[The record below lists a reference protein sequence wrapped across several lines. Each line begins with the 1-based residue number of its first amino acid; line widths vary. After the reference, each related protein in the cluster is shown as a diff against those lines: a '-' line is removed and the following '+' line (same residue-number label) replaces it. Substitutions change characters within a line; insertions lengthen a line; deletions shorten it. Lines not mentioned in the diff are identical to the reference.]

1 MTVTTSQLHARRIWK
16 RRLNS
21 SLFYLLVIVSML
33 PFVLPFVWMLMNS
46 LKNALDITAIP
57 PKLVF
62 VPTLQNY
69 RKIVSDPNLLLY
81 FRNSAIIA
89 LGSTSLGLILG
100 LPAAYSIARYRQS
113 QLSLGVLLARIIPGM
128 SLLVPWFIFFT
139 FTRLRDTLVAMT
151 ATHLTITL
159 PLAIWIMIGFFEDF
173 PRELE
178 DAAVVDGCS
187 VTGALL
193 RVAVPIVMPGII
205 VSFIL
210 GFTFSW
216 NNFLYS
222 MMIGG
227 PATRTLPVV
236 AYNQIDMYRT
246 DWGAMA
252 ASAFVLT
259 LPVLLI
265 TLFVQRYIVRG
276 LTFGAVKG

>member
-1 MTVTTSQLHARRIWK
+1 
-16 RRLNS
+16 
-21 SLFYLLVIVSML
+21 ML

-222 MMIGG
+222 MIIGG